1 MDYMTA
7 FNEKHVGDSAAYPR
21 NDIGVAKLFY
31 DLHSDIICYV
41 IEAKTWYTYTGR
53 RWIKDEGGL
62 YVMEMCKA
70 FAQAYA
76 AYAESKDD
84 GSTEGKLFVKYSAA
98 FHSRRRREGLLSDA
112 RSIAPKSL
120 AEFDRDRFLLNLQ
133 NGTFDLRSMTLKP
146 HAASESMSRFCTP
159 LCHHRR

>member
-7 FNEKHVGDSAAYPR
+7 FNEKRVGDSAAYPR

-31 DLHSDIICYV
+31 DLHADIICYV

-70 FAQAYA
+70 FAQ
-76 AYAESKDD
+76 
-84 GSTEGKLFVKYSAA
+84 
-98 FHSRRRREGLLSDA
+98 RR
-112 RSIAPKSL
+112 
-120 AEFDRDRFLLNLQ
+120 
-133 NGTFDLRSMTLKP
+133 
-146 HAASESMSRFCTP
+146 SRFYLRLGGLSP
-159 LCHHRR
+159 SPAPPPDQ